1 MNKLNKIFITI
12 IVVLII
18 ILTFIT
24 YQYVILKEN
33 SKKALDDTLRNAEE
47 LYEANKKIQ
56 ELESELESYKK

>member
-1 MNKLNKIFITI
+1 MNKLNKIFIAI

-47 LYEANKKIQ
+47 LYEANIKIQ

>member
-56 ELESELESYKK
+56 ELESELE